1 MTYKIGLTYT
11 FSFTIHDAVGVLSDA
26 DALPTADV
34 FEDDGDVSVDAPTIE
49 KIGAFTGYYR
59 VIVYLDPAIY
69 IADSSYNVIVA
80 ATVGGANMAVRVTSF
95 AAETANQTDILAK
108 LNELIVTPGGL
119 MNYENPWFVGN
130 LPAGGTVTIKVYDSL
145 GVEEALDDSDCDEF
159 VPGYYRW
166 STVNMTTYP
175 GTVGSYFWVMVD
187 SDSGRTTWGVGPIGT
202 PADLAEIVENAS
214 WDALRAD
221 HTDVGSFGESVPADV
236 IMLRGDATAAGFLK
250 KQYDG
255 TGAVDPTFPATQAQ
269 ADALI
274 TAVGTPVA
282 LDSGDASIA
291 GMLTKIADNNGGED
305 FGAGTDSLHEIALSS
320 GGGATPAQIWAYL
333 LAGDEGTGSAAAA
346 LMAAVRTAP
355 VPLVKVNDIFNLR
368 TDIEDQLLSVGI
380 DPTQNLRWRWKTVDR
395 FGNAVTGFPSTV
407 MLSGTELFAQ
417 FVGGDLNHS
426 PYKFTLYVRQWNRPE
441 GPWLVADYGI
451 MLGEL

>member
-1 MTYKIGLTYT
+1 MLRLTLT
-11 FSFTIHDAVGVLSDA
+11 EFADHKVFARFDTGDAVTITVYNRTDNVTEVLTSS
-26 DALPTADV
+26 LCSEIGGTGIFEWNFSNLTTQPTYLTQYIWVMSNGAS
-34 FEDDGDVSVDAPTIE
+34 EQDGVSVA
-49 KIGAFTGYYR
+49 GGY
-59 VIVYLDPAIY
+59 P
-69 IADSSYNVIVA
+69 
-80 ATVGGANMAVRVTSF
+80 
-95 AAETANQTDILAK
+95 ETILAK

-202 PADLAEIVENAS
+202 PEDIGEVTADAV
-214 WDALRAD
+214 WDAARAD

-368 TDIEDQLLSVGI
+368 TDIEKQLLSVGI

>member
-1 MTYKIGLTYT
+1 MDYKIGSTYT
-11 FSFTIHDAVGVLSDA
+11 FAFTLHDADPGGLVDA
-26 DALPTADV
+26 DDPPAASV
-34 FEDDGDVSVDAPTIE
+34 FEDDTDAPIDSPTVE
-49 KIGAFTGYYR
+49 KIGAIVGYYR
-59 VIVYLDPAIY
+59 VIVYLDPTKYSANK
-69 IADSSYNVIVA
+69 SYNVMAA
-80 ATVGGANMAVRVTSF
+80 ATSGGVDIAVRVIMIVPSVNNTDDVSTSVSTVDGK
-95 AAETANQTDILAK
+95 ADDIQAQTDK
-108 LNELIVTPGGL
+108 LTFDGSNRVSANVTAMDDGVIVASKLGL
-119 MNYENPWFVGN
+119 G
-130 LPAGGTVTIKVYDSL
+130 AITADKIAAS
-145 GVEEALDDSDCDEF
+145 ALDDKGNWSKAGDEMDL
-159 VPGYYRW
+159 VNAPNATAVAAIQSGLATSSELVAIPGE
-166 STVNMTTYP
+166 V
-175 GTVGSYFWVMVD
+175 
-187 SDSGRTTWGVGPIGT
+187 
-202 PADLAEIVENAS
+202 
-214 WDALRAD
+214 WDALKED
-221 HTDVGSFGESVPADV
+221 HELVGSFGESVPADL
-236 IMLRGDATAAGFLK
+236 ILLRGDATAAGFLK

-291 GMLTKIADNNGGED
+291 GMLTKMADDNGGAD
-305 FGAGTDSLHEIALSS
+305 FDAETDSLHEIAISS

-333 LAGDEGTGSAAAA
+333 LTGDEGTGSAAAA

-368 TDIEDQLLSVGI
+368 TDIEEQLLSVGI

-417 FVGGDLNHS
+417 FVGGDLNYS
-426 PYKFTLYVRQWNRPE
+426 PYKFTLYVRQYSRPE